1 MLVPKKLES
10 ALVIHTEIMKQ
21 ALTTFLLTVLM
32 SMMGIHATAHDIAVA
47 NSDGVTIY
55 YIWIK
60 NHTELSVSWQSN
72 IYGNRS
78 GEYSGNVV
86 IPESV
91 TYNGTTYSVM
101 SIGNS
106 AFSRDHGLTSVTIP
120 NSVTSIGSYA
130 FENCSGLTSVNIGN
144 SVTNIGA
151 SAFKNCSCLTIINIP
166 NSVTSIGNEAFY
178 DCSGLTS
185 VNIGNSV
192 TNIGASVFYN

>member
-10 ALVIHTEIMKQ
+10 ALVIYTEIMKQ

-72 IYGNRS
+72 FYGNRS

-91 TYNGTTYSVM
+91 TYNGTTYSVT
-101 SIGNS
+101 SIGKS
-106 AFSRDHGLTSVTIP
+106 AFSDNHGLTSVTIP
-120 NSVTSIGSYA
+120 NSVTSIGSSA
-130 FENCSGLTSVNIGN
+130 FSGCSGLTSVNIGN
-144 SVTNIGA
+144 SVT
-151 SAFKNCSCLTIINIP
+151 
-166 NSVTSIGNEAFY
+166 SIGNEAFY
-178 DCSGLTS
+178 NCSGLTS
-185 VNIGNSV
+185 VTIPNSV
-192 TNIGASVFYN
+192 TIIGEYNQEIMGKTNVEIIPVIA